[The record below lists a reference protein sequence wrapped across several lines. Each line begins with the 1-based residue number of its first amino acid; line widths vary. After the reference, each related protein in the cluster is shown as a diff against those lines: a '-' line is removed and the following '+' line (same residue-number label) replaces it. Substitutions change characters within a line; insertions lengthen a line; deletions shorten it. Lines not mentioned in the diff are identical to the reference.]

1 MREKAC
7 VGWSGG
13 KDSVL
18 ALFEVLKMDKHEVAE
33 LLTTMT
39 RDYDRIS
46 IHGVR
51 HELLEQQA
59 DSLGVPLEKMFISK
73 NASNDEY
80 EDKLL
85 KILTRLRAKQ
95 VSSMVFGDIFLKD
108 VRSYREQLL
117 SRVKMNCIFPL
128 WNRDTLELAHSFID
142 TGFKAAITCVDSNFL
157 GKEFA
162 GRFFDEQFLS
172 DIPSTVD
179 PCGENGEFHS
189 FVFDGPI
196 FHEKVCFTRGR
207 IELRE
212 NRFYYCDLIP
222 NAKTGR

>member
-1 MREKAC
+1 MEKVC

-13 KDSVL
+13 KDSIL
-18 ALFEVLKMDKHEVAE
+18 ALYEILKMGKYEVVE

-39 RDYDRIS
+39 KDYDRIS

-51 HELLEQQA
+51 RELLEQQA
-59 DSLGVPLEKMFISK
+59 RSLGFSLEKMFISK
-73 NASNDEY
+73 NASINEY
-80 EDKLL
+80 ENTLL
-85 KILTRLRAKQ
+85 KILTRLQTEQ
-95 VSSMVFGDIFLKD
+95 VSSMVFGDIFLKE

-117 SRVKMNCIFPL
+117 SKVKMNCIFPI
-128 WNRDTLELAHSFID
+128 WNRDTREVAHTFID
-142 TGFKAAITCVDSNFL
+142 NRFKAIITCADSNL
-157 GKEFA
+157 LEKEFV
-162 GRFFDEQFLS
+162 GRIFDEQFLL
-172 DIPSTVD
+172 DVPSTID

-196 FHEKVCFTRGR
+196 FHENIPFTKGK

-222 NAKTGR
+222 NTE